1 MTLNIITTTAKLE
14 QFCKHASIK
23 SFITIDTEF
32 MRDTSYYSKL
42 CLVQIATDE
51 NAVIVDPLSEDIDLS
66 SLYDLML
73 NKKVEKI
80 FHAAKQDV
88 EIFYF
93 AMGKVPTPIFDTQ
106 VASMVLGYGDQIG
119 YDTLVSKILGIHID
133 KGARFTD
140 WSKRPLTEKQMQYAI
155 GDVTHLMHV
164 YIHLKAQLAEQ
175 GRENWTNQ
183 EMLHITTAKGYDLDP
198 KQAYKR
204 LKFRNM
210 TPRTLA
216 VLREVACVREVYA
229 QQKNRPRR
237 HIMKDETLL
246 DIAASKPN
254 HINELT
260 KIRRIEQNLNKEY
273 ANDIL
278 KAVQIGLNTAEEDL
292 PIIEKK
298 HPASEGEQAII
309 DLLKAL
315 LKDCSQ
321 NSNVTPRILANAE
334 DLKTIVQEE
343 NPDVPALKG
352 WRKEI
357 FGKRALGIKEGKTAL
372 AVKDGKLAFID
383 IP

>member
-1 MTLNIITTTAKLE
+1 MTLNIITTTAQLK
-14 QFCKHASIK
+14 QFCTHASIK

-51 NAVIVDPLSEDIDLS
+51 NAVIVDPLSKDIDLN
-66 SLYDLML
+66 SLYDLLL
-73 NKKVEKI
+73 NKKVEKV

-119 YDTLVSKILGIHID
+119 YDTLVSKVLGIHID

-140 WSKRPLTEKQMQYAI
+140 WSRRPLTEKQLQYAI

-164 YIHLKAQLAEQ
+164 YIRLKAQLAEQ
-175 GRENWTNQ
+175 RRENWTDE
-183 EMLHITTAKGYDLDP
+183 EMLLITTAKGYDLNP
-198 KQAYKR
+198 KHAYKR
-204 LKFRNM
+204 LKFRTM
-210 TPRTLA
+210 TSRTLA
-216 VLREVACVREVYA
+216 VLREVACVRELYA
-229 QQKNRPRR
+229 QKKNRPRR
-237 HIMKDETLL
+237 HIMKDESLL
-246 DIAASKPN
+246 DIASSKPN
-254 HINELT
+254 NINELT
-260 KIRRIEQNLNKEY
+260 KIRRMEQNLNKEY

-278 KAVQIGLNTAEEDL
+278 EAVQMGLNTEEDL
-292 PIIEKK
+292 PVIEKK
-298 HPASEGEQAII
+298 RPILEGEQAII

-315 LKDCSQ
+315 LKDCAQ
-321 NSNVTPRILANAE
+321 NSNVTPRILASTE
-334 DLKTIVQEE
+334 DLKTIAQEE
-343 NPDVPALKG
+343 NPDVPAVKG

-357 FGKRALGIKEGKTAL
+357 FGNRALGLKEGKTAL

-383 IP
+383 IS